1 MSSRQHLGAVHCEL
15 AWVRH
20 KHHPHGRQS
29 RIVMEFSPLTFQYPP
44 TPPAHL
50 ISPPSIPSL
59 NPCIS
64 ATSRHADQNPS
75 QNPSRKH
82 CPRDGKQHRDDQQHE
97 TGRPDDI
104 PDQTRPDEHRHR
116 QKKPHRPQRVI
127 ATDKLIP
134 RYETRIGD
142 RNTGPYSLEQ
152 RQDPPPRR
160 LIQPS
165 FVIPHPMIPHRRLL
179 PTSHQMNT

>member
-15 AWVRH
+15 AWVRY

-82 CPRDGKQHRDDQQHE
+82 CPRDGKQHRDDQQHQ

-116 QKKPHRPQRVI
+116 QKKTLIVPSVSSLLTSSFPDMKLAQ
-127 ATDKLIP
+127 ATETPAPIP
-134 RYETRIGD
+134 WNNAKTRRRD
-142 RNTGPYSLEQ
+142 VSFSLH
-152 RQDPPPRR
+152 
-160 LIQPS
+160 S
-165 FVIPHPMIPHRRLL
+165 
-179 PTSHQMNT
+179 